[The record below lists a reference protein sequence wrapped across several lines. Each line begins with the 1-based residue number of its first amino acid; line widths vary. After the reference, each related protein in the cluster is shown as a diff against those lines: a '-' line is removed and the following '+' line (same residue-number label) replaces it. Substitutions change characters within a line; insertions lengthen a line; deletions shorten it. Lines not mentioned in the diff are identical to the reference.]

1 MIARLRHAFER
12 LLEWIVI
19 ALLLG
24 LALEVVLGV
33 VYRYLGSPLA
43 WYDEIASV
51 LLAWVTYYGAAL
63 AALKRAH
70 IGFPGVVVMLGPR
83 LRLIT
88 VLVAE
93 SCVLG
98 FFGLLAWYGVRV
110 LQILVGDNLTTIDV
124 PVAVTQSV
132 IPIGAVLFIVAELLS
147 LPQALRAPP
156 RLAAAVPPAGEGL
169 DP

>member
-1 MIARLRHAFER
+1 MLAQVRGAFER

-19 ALLLG
+19 ALLLL

-63 AALKRAH
+63 AALKRTH
-70 IGFPGVVVMLGPR
+70 IGFPGFVAALPARWR
-83 LRLIT
+83 LAA
-88 VLVAE
+88 VLLAE
-93 SCVLG
+93 ACVLA

-110 LQILVGDNLTTIDV
+110 LQMLAGDTLTTVDV
-124 PVAVTQSV
+124 PVSVTQSV
-132 IPIGAVLFIVAELLS
+132 IPVGAVLFIVAELLS
-147 LPQALRAPP
+147 LPPTLRAI
-156 RLAAAVPPAGEGL
+156 RHRAASAAADL